1 MVMWRNK
8 VLKQLQ
14 VTDADTNSI
23 KTHHDRYEM
32 ENRII
37 NLNRKHFKKACSYE
51 IYNNQTCELLP
62 NNSMREKTNGSLD
75 KNDCRDEDVRFFYF
89 DPG

>member
-1 MVMWRNK
+1 
-8 VLKQLQ
+8 
-14 VTDADTNSI
+14 
-23 KTHHDRYEM
+23 M

-62 NNSMREKTNGSLD
+62 NNSIRDKISNGTLEE
-75 KNDCRDEDVRFFYF
+75 NDCEDEDIRKFLKIA
-89 DPG
+89 PG